1 MLAKVQAAVACP
13 RVHSAHLLAFTNHR
27 SRFYAFGV
35 NAKNNQ
41 EKVSAMRS
49 DSLQAKLI
57 RRKLD
62 DEFFQ
67 RAANGETLR
76 ETSDWLETKNISAS
90 LTAINKLRISGL
102 FRWKMAQTDK
112 SDLPLDVTVDE
123 RDEDTLNL
131 ISKGIHNLATQAAT
145 QKEFRDLV
153 QTFKDYI
160 AAKTSIRTEMRADM
174 EQMRKMGMAL
184 IDLLESPENIA
195 KLQQA
200 DSEAKAKGLQYRL
213 AALCESVWGDLGK
226 AA

>member
-1 MLAKVQAAVACP
+1 MLAKVQAAESRP
-13 RVHSAHLLAFTNHR
+13 RVHSADRLAFTSRR

-41 EKVSAMRS
+41 QKVSAMRS

-76 ETSDWLETKNISAS
+76 ETSDWLETKNITAS

-102 FRWKMAQTDK
+102 FRWKMAQTGR
-112 SDLPLDVTVDE
+112 SDLPMDISVDE

-213 AALCESVWGDLGK
+213 AALCESVWGDFTK

>member
-1 MLAKVQAAVACP
+1 
-13 RVHSAHLLAFTNHR
+13 
-27 SRFYAFGV
+27 
-35 NAKNNQ
+35 
-41 EKVSAMRS
+41 MRS
-49 DSLQAKLI
+49 DSLAAKLI

-62 DEFFQ
+62 DEFYQ

-76 ETSDWLETKNISAS
+76 ETSDWLDSKGITVS
-90 LTAINKLRISGL
+90 LVAINKLRHQGL
-102 FRWKMAQTDK
+102 FRWKMAQTGK
-112 SDLPLDVTVDE
+112 SDLPMDISVDE

>member
-1 MLAKVQAAVACP
+1 
-13 RVHSAHLLAFTNHR
+13 
-27 SRFYAFGV
+27 
-35 NAKNNQ
+35 
-41 EKVSAMRS
+41 MRS

-102 FRWKMAQTDK
+102 FRWKMAQTGK
-112 SDLPLDVTVDE
+112 SDLPVDISVDE

-213 AALCESVWGDLGK
+213 ATLCETVWGDLGK

>member
-1 MLAKVQAAVACP
+1 
-13 RVHSAHLLAFTNHR
+13 
-27 SRFYAFGV
+27 
-35 NAKNNQ
+35 
-41 EKVSAMRS
+41 MRS
-49 DSLQAKLI
+49 DSLAAKLI
-57 RRKLD
+57 RKKLD
-62 DEFFQ
+62 HEFYQ

-76 ETSDWLETKNISAS
+76 EVNEWLETKGVHVSLSAV
-90 LTAINKLRISGL
+90 AKLRESGL
-102 FRWKMAQTDK
+102 FRWKMQQTGK
-112 SDLPLDVTVDE
+112 SDIPMDVSTDE
-123 RDEDTLNL
+123 RDADTIDL
-131 ISKGIHNLATQAAT
+131 ISRGIHNLATQAAT

-160 AAKTSIRTEMRADM
+160 TAKTAIRTEMRADM

-213 AALCESVWGDLGK
+213 AALCETVWGDLGK